1 MKNKIKVNLTQSL
14 QKISCT
20 RQFESKLSLRSFA
33 LSLKMTVAGMSALA
47 LTACNG
53 IFDDIYDQPEDAVV
67 VSAKGQLLMDA
78 TSWTDWYYVDL
89 PQLQKLTEAED
100 EEGLQKAQTEFVAY
114 PIPMEA
120 VGEASLQVANGE
132 KTGSQ
137 PTNGEKAG
145 QYMYW
150 FDVFGEGITKS
161 EFREFTPTAAQAEP
175 DSWSFAI
182 HRNNVRTNGGAVLET
197 TFTSMSDLPESS
209 DAFKTMNFTE
219 DEWSENEVW
228 DSQDQMLLGLVPS
241 QGIRVN
247 KVLSSWLTMEI
258 PPMPPRFT
266 LNNHVFILRLKDGTY
281 AALQLE
287 NYLSPTGTKCWMT
300 INYKYPY

>member
-1 MKNKIKVNLTQSL
+1 MNSKIKVNLTQSL
-14 QKISCT
+14 
-20 RQFESKLSLRSFA
+20 
-33 LSLKMTVAGMSALA
+33 KMTVAGMSVLA

-53 IFDDIYDQPEDAVV
+53 IFDDIYDKPEDAVV

-89 PQLQKLTEAED
+89 HQLQKLTEAGDED
-100 EEGLQKAQTEFVAY
+100 GLQKAQTEFTAY

-120 VGEASLQVANGE
+120 SGEVSTTKPDEV
-132 KTGSQ
+132 S
-137 PTNGEKAG
+137 G

-150 FDVFGEGITKS
+150 FDVFGEGITKNV
-161 EFREFTPTAAQAEP
+161 FREFTPTKEQTEP
-175 DSWSFAI
+175 ESWSFAI

-197 TFTSMSDLPESS
+197 SFTSMSELPESS
-209 DAFKTMNFTE
+209 DAFKTMSFSE

-228 DSQDQMLLGLVPS
+228 DNQDQMLLGLVPS
-241 QGIRVN
+241 QGIRIN

-258 PPMPPRFT
+258 PPMPPKFN